1 MNDAIH
7 QPRLYVALDS
17 SDLRKIK
24 EKARMIND
32 IQGDFG
38 YKINLDAIVLNGGV
52 MVISAIREL
61 FGRQVFADLKMW
73 NGGRTMSELAV
84 GVAEAGASLTN
95 VYAHTG
101 VEFMRRVQAAIRE
114 AGHEMDVFG
123 LGVLTHYTDSDCQLL
138 YRRNLSD
145 SVRHF
150 AEEVAL
156 AGLDGYIQPGT
167 CLDRTSA
174 MTFKKLVPAIRPDWF
189 EDTRAN
195 SQEQTV
201 TPEAAFGNGA
211 DIIVAGSPIFKSP
224 NPAESLYWLL
234 QAA

>member
-1 MNDAIH
+1 MT
-7 QPRLYVALDS
+7 QY
-17 SDLRKIK
+17 
-24 EKARMIND
+24 
-32 IQGDFG
+32 
-38 YKINLDAIVLNGGV
+38 
-52 MVISAIREL
+52 ISR
-61 FGRQVFADLKMW
+61 
-73 NGGRTMSELAV
+73 
-84 GVAEAGASLTN
+84 
-95 VYAHTG
+95 G

-201 TPEAAFGNGA
+201 TPEAAFGNLPRSVGSTDQRPGNRPA
-211 DIIVAGSPIFKSP
+211 DTILCSAVFIS
-224 NPAESLYWLL
+224 WT
-234 QAA
+234 